1 MANIINITERGN
13 RLDITDTYTPIVCGN
28 SNYELH
34 FDFSDEWSECNK
46 KTAVFFVNGKKTAV
60 EFEGDSVEVPILPNA
75 PFVYVALIT
84 SNNSNKQLASTQ
96 LRLRLESTPLLDE
109 TKEFNPLQHYLAS
122 LLGTINNIESGNLT
136 VKKAEIAE
144 NVVNSNFLINGD
156 FRVNQ
161 RGESVYNLTGTKYTV
176 DRWLGFSGLEV
187 SVVSN
192 GGVIV
197 ENTNSSGGGW
207 FQQKFEEKFEVFKN
221 KTITI
226 SAKVGGKLYS
236 GTATI
241 PESEPA
247 VQTNIIDVLLED
259 NNHLRLTYLTNGQ
272 MVFNFYVNAGTTLE
286 IEYAKLE
293 FATSATAFEPRS
305 YAEELALCQRYYFMI
320 KNTAQNF
327 LEIATIVPAST
338 SAGFAVF
345 NFIVPMRKI
354 PTISYS
360 SLNDF
365 KVGMNDS
372 TNSTTT
378 VSSMGYA
385 NSNNLNT
392 IYKSYVTGTGFV
404 SNQASYIC
412 MLYGGQIEFDSEM
425 Y

>member
-60 EFEGDSVEVPILPNA
+60 EFEGDAVEVPILPNA

-161 RGESVYNLTGTKYTV
+161 RGQSTYSLTANNYTV
-176 DRWLGFSGLEV
+176 DRWLGFAGLDV

-192 GGVIV
+192 GGVLI
-197 ENTNSSGGGW
+197 ENTNSSGCGW
-207 FQQKFEEKFEVFKN
+207 FQQKFEENFEVFKG

-226 SAKVGGKLYS
+226 SAKVGGKIYS

-272 MVFNFYVNAGTTLE
+272 IVFNFYVNAGTTLE

-293 FATSATAFEPRS
+293 FATSATAFEPRP
-305 YAEELALCQRYYFMI
+305 YAEELAKCQRYYE
-320 KNTAQNF
+320 
-327 LEIATIVPAST
+327 L
-338 SAGFAVF
+338 
-345 NFIVPMRKI
+345 
-354 PTISYS
+354 
-360 SLNDF
+360 
-365 KVGMNDS
+365 
-372 TNSTTT
+372 
-378 VSSMGYA
+378 
-385 NSNNLNT
+385 SNNNT
-392 IYKSYVTGTGFV
+392 IYKFARSAGQFYDPRMVFHTEKRTSPTIILYSSNDGEEGCLYSNINYEVSQLYVNKNGF
-404 SNQASYIC
+404 SIQATNNDFVINN
-412 MLYGGQIEFDSEM
+412 LYKGYFSADAEI

>member
-136 VKKAEIAE
+136 VKKSEIAK
-144 NVVNSNFLINGD
+144 NVVNANFLINGD

-207 FQQKFEEKFEVFKN
+207 FQQKFEEKFEVFKD

-272 MVFNFYVNAGTTLE
+272 IVFNFYVNAGTTLE

-293 FATSATAFEPRS
+293 FATSATAFEPRP
-305 YAEELALCQRYYFMI
+305 YAEELAKCQRYYQSQSTNNQYTMFCLSQVSSSNV
-320 KNTAQNF
+320 NTSRANLKLNCIMRTSPTVNCVATFTASGNNF
-327 LEIATIVPAST
+327 NGTATFKEIASFYQSNIVLDFNLSNSGT
-338 SAGFAVF
+338 SF
-345 NFIVPMRKI
+345 NIIR
-354 PTISYS
+354 
-360 SLNDF
+360 
-365 KVGMNDS
+365 
-372 TNSTTT
+372 
-378 VSSMGYA
+378 
-385 NSNNLNT
+385 
-392 IYKSYVTGTGFV
+392 
-404 SNQASYIC
+404 
-412 MLYGGQIEFDSEM
+412 LYGSFTIEFDAEI

>member
-60 EFEGDSVEVPILPNA
+60 EFEGDAVEVPILPNA

-207 FQQKFEEKFEVFKN
+207 FQQKFEENFEVFKD

-272 MVFNFYVNAGTTLE
+272 IVFNFYVNAGTTLE
-286 IEYAKLE
+286 VEYAKLE
-293 FATSATAFEPRS
+293 FATSATAFEPRP
-305 YAEELALCQRYYFMI
+305 YAEELALCQRYYEKSDNNSIYKFARSNGQFYDPRI
-320 KNTAQNF
+320 NF
-327 LEIATIVPAST
+327 NIEKRT
-338 SAGFAVF
+338 F
-345 NFIVPMRKI
+345 
-354 PTISYS
+354 PTVTVYS
-360 SLNDF
+360 SNDNVEGYLYSNVNCEVSQLYVNKNGF
-365 KVGMNDS
+365 SIQS
-372 TNSTTT
+372 TQNNF
-378 VSSMGYA
+378 VI
-385 NSNNLNT
+385 NNLYKGYFSADAE
-392 IYKSYVTGTGFV
+392 IY
-404 SNQASYIC
+404 
-412 MLYGGQIEFDSEM
+412 
-425 Y
+425 

>member
-60 EFEGDSVEVPILPNA
+60 EFEGDAVEVPILPNA

-136 VKKAEIAE
+136 VKKSEIAE
-144 NVVNSNFLINGD
+144 NVVNANFLINGD

-207 FQQKFEEKFEVFKN
+207 FQQKFEENFEVFKG

-272 MVFNFYVNAGTTLE
+272 IVFNFYVNAGTTLE

-293 FATSATAFEPRS
+293 FATSATAFEPRP
-305 YAEELALCQRYYFMI
+305 YAEELAKCQRYYE
-320 KNTAQNF
+320 
-327 LEIATIVPAST
+327 L
-338 SAGFAVF
+338 
-345 NFIVPMRKI
+345 
-354 PTISYS
+354 
-360 SLNDF
+360 
-365 KVGMNDS
+365 
-372 TNSTTT
+372 
-378 VSSMGYA
+378 
-385 NSNNLNT
+385 SNNNT
-392 IYKSYVTGTGFV
+392 IYKFARSAGQFYDPRMVFHTEKRTSPTIILYSSNDGEEGCLYSNINYEVSQLYVNKNGF
-404 SNQASYIC
+404 SIQATNNDFVINN
-412 MLYGGQIEFDSEM
+412 LYKGYFSADAEI

>member
-60 EFEGDSVEVPILPNA
+60 EFEGDAVEVPILPNA

-84 SNNSNKQLASTQ
+84 SNSSNEQLASTQ

-136 VKKAEIAE
+136 VKKSEIAE
-144 NVVNSNFLINGD
+144 NVVNANFLINGD

-207 FQQKFEEKFEVFKN
+207 FQQKFEENFEVFKD

-272 MVFNFYVNAGTTLE
+272 IVFNFYVNAGTTLE

-293 FATSATAFEPRS
+293 FATSATDFEPRP
-305 YAEELALCQRYYFMI
+305 YAEELAKCQRYYEKIDISNVGNKYQIF
-320 KNTAQNF
+320 AY
-327 LEIATIVPAST
+327 ART
-338 SAGFAVF
+338 SYTLYTPQISLAVAKR
-345 NFIVPMRKI
+345 IP
-354 PTISYS
+354 PTITLYS
-360 SLNDF
+360 S
-365 KVGMNDS
+365 S
-372 TNSTTT
+372 TDAENYLYNSTQQKDVQFSVGYNTT
-378 VSSMGYA
+378 KSFQLGNTNGDMTANDVIRGYFSA
-385 NSNNLNT
+385 DAE
-392 IYKSYVTGTGFV
+392 IY
-404 SNQASYIC
+404 
-412 MLYGGQIEFDSEM
+412 
-425 Y
+425 

>member
-60 EFEGDSVEVPILPNA
+60 EFEGDAVEVPILPNA

-136 VKKAEIAE
+136 VKKSEIAE
-144 NVVNSNFLINGD
+144 NVVNANFLINGD

-161 RGESVYNLTGTKYTV
+161 RGEGVYNLTGTKYTV

-207 FQQKFEEKFEVFKN
+207 FQQKFEENFEVFKD

-272 MVFNFYVNAGTTLE
+272 IVFNFYVNAGTTLE

-293 FATSATAFEPRS
+293 FATSATAFELRP
-305 YAEELALCQRYYFMI
+305 YAEELAKCQRYYQKI
-320 KNTAQNF
+320 TGSSTYQAIGTG
-327 LEIATIVPAST
+327 LATTTTRGDIL
-338 SAGFAVF
+338 
-345 NFIVPMRKI
+345 I
-354 PTISYS
+354 PTPVYLRTKPTLTTNGSFRIYFGS
-360 SLNDF
+360 SSTTNNNFSIAND
-365 KVGMNDS
+365 GYS
-372 TNSTTT
+372 TNGMYVSCNLTATT
-378 VSSMGYA
+378 YA
-385 NSNNLNT
+385 VGSALLLRVEESGANISLDAE
-392 IYKSYVTGTGFV
+392 IY
-404 SNQASYIC
+404 
-412 MLYGGQIEFDSEM
+412 
-425 Y
+425 

>member
-60 EFEGDSVEVPILPNA
+60 EFEGDAVEVPILPNA

-144 NVVNSNFLINGD
+144 NVVNANFLINGD

-207 FQQKFEEKFEVFKN
+207 FQQKFEENFEVFKD

-247 VQTNIIDVLLED
+247 VQTNIIDVLLGD
-259 NNHLRLTYLTNGQ
+259 NNHLRLTYLPNGQ
-272 MVFNFYVNAGTTLE
+272 MVFNFYVNAGTSLE

-293 FATSATAFEPRS
+293 FATSATDFEPRP
-305 YAEELALCQRYYFMI
+305 YAEELAKCQRYYQNQSTNNQYTMFCLSQVSSSNV
-320 KNTAQNF
+320 NTSRANLKLNCIMRTSPTVNCVATFTASGNNF
-327 LEIATIVPAST
+327 NGTATFKEIASFYQSNIVLDFNLSSSGT
-338 SAGFAVF
+338 SF
-345 NFIVPMRKI
+345 NIIR
-354 PTISYS
+354 
-360 SLNDF
+360 
-365 KVGMNDS
+365 
-372 TNSTTT
+372 
-378 VSSMGYA
+378 
-385 NSNNLNT
+385 
-392 IYKSYVTGTGFV
+392 
-404 SNQASYIC
+404 
-412 MLYGGQIEFDSEM
+412 LYGSFTIEFDAEI

>member
-60 EFEGDSVEVPILPNA
+60 EFEGDAVEVPILPNA

-84 SNNSNKQLASTQ
+84 SNSSNEQLASTQ

-144 NVVNSNFLINGD
+144 NVVNANFLINGD

-207 FQQKFEEKFEVFKN
+207 FQQKFEEKFEVFKG

-226 SAKVGGKLYS
+226 SAKVDGKIYS

-272 MVFNFYVNAGTTLE
+272 IVFNFYVNAGTTLE

-293 FATSATAFEPRS
+293 FATSATAFEPRP
-305 YAEELALCQRYYFMI
+305 YAEELALCQRYYEKSDNNSIYKFARSNGQFYDPRI
-320 KNTAQNF
+320 NF
-327 LEIATIVPAST
+327 NIEKRT
-338 SAGFAVF
+338 F
-345 NFIVPMRKI
+345 
-354 PTISYS
+354 PTVTVYS
-360 SLNDF
+360 SNDNAEGYLYSNVNCEVSQLYVNKNGFSIQATNNDF
-365 KVGMNDS
+365 VI
-372 TNSTTT
+372 
-378 VSSMGYA
+378 
-385 NSNNLNT
+385 NNLYKGYFSADAE
-392 IYKSYVTGTGFV
+392 IY
-404 SNQASYIC
+404 
-412 MLYGGQIEFDSEM
+412 
-425 Y
+425 

>member
-60 EFEGDSVEVPILPNA
+60 EFEGDAVEVPILPNA

-136 VKKAEIAE
+136 VKKSEIAE
-144 NVVNSNFLINGD
+144 NVVNANFLINGD

-207 FQQKFEEKFEVFKN
+207 FQQKFEENFEVFKD

-272 MVFNFYVNAGTTLE
+272 IVFNFYVNAGTTLE

-293 FATSATAFEPRS
+293 FATSATAFEPRP
-305 YAEELALCQRYYFMI
+305 YAEELALCQRYYEKSDNNSIYKFARSNGQFYDPRI
-320 KNTAQNF
+320 NF
-327 LEIATIVPAST
+327 NIEKRT
-338 SAGFAVF
+338 F
-345 NFIVPMRKI
+345 
-354 PTISYS
+354 PTVTVYS
-360 SLNDF
+360 SNDNVEGYLYSNVNCEVSQLYVNKNGF
-365 KVGMNDS
+365 SIQS
-372 TNSTTT
+372 TQNNF
-378 VSSMGYA
+378 VI
-385 NSNNLNT
+385 NNLYKGYFSADAE
-392 IYKSYVTGTGFV
+392 IY
-404 SNQASYIC
+404 
-412 MLYGGQIEFDSEM
+412 
-425 Y
+425 

>member
-60 EFEGDSVEVPILPNA
+60 EFEGDAVEVPILPNA

-84 SNNSNKQLASTQ
+84 SNSSNEQLASTQ

-109 TKEFNPLQHYLAS
+109 TKEFSPLQNYLAS

-144 NVVNSNFLINGD
+144 NVVNANFLINGD

-207 FQQKFEEKFEVFKN
+207 FQQKFEEKFEVFKG

-293 FATSATAFEPRS
+293 FATSATAFESRP
-305 YAEELALCQRYYFMI
+305 YAEELAKCQRYYQSQSTNNQYTMFCLSQVSSSNV
-320 KNTAQNF
+320 NTSRANLKLNCIMRTSPTVNCVATFTASGNNF
-327 LEIATIVPAST
+327 NGTATFKEIASFYQSNIVLDFNLSSSGT
-338 SAGFAVF
+338 SF
-345 NFIVPMRKI
+345 NIIR
-354 PTISYS
+354 
-360 SLNDF
+360 
-365 KVGMNDS
+365 
-372 TNSTTT
+372 
-378 VSSMGYA
+378 
-385 NSNNLNT
+385 
-392 IYKSYVTGTGFV
+392 
-404 SNQASYIC
+404 
-412 MLYGGQIEFDSEM
+412 LYGSFTIEFDAEI

>member
-60 EFEGDSVEVPILPNA
+60 EFEGDAVEVPILPNA

-144 NVVNSNFLINGD
+144 NVVNANFLINGD
-156 FRVNQ
+156 FKVNQ

-293 FATSATAFEPRS
+293 FATSATAFESRP
-305 YAEELALCQRYYFMI
+305 YAEELALCQRYYEKSDNNSIYKFARSNGQFYDPRI
-320 KNTAQNF
+320 NF
-327 LEIATIVPAST
+327 NIEKRT
-338 SAGFAVF
+338 F
-345 NFIVPMRKI
+345 
-354 PTISYS
+354 PTVTVYS
-360 SLNDF
+360 SNDNVEGYLYSNVNCEVSQLYVNKNGF
-365 KVGMNDS
+365 SIQS
-372 TNSTTT
+372 TQNNF
-378 VSSMGYA
+378 VI
-385 NSNNLNT
+385 NNLYKGYFSADAE
-392 IYKSYVTGTGFV
+392 IY
-404 SNQASYIC
+404 
-412 MLYGGQIEFDSEM
+412 
-425 Y
+425 

>member
-60 EFEGDSVEVPILPNA
+60 EFEGDAVEVPILPNA

-144 NVVNSNFLINGD
+144 NVVNANFLINGD

-207 FQQKFEEKFEVFKN
+207 FQQKFEEKFEVFKD

-272 MVFNFYVNAGTTLE
+272 IVFNFYVNAGTTLE

-293 FATSATAFEPRS
+293 FATSATAFEPRP
-305 YAEELALCQRYYFMI
+305 YAEELAKCQRYYQSQSTNNQYTMFCLSQVSSSNV
-320 KNTAQNF
+320 NTSRANLKLNCIMRTSPTVNCVATFTASGNNF
-327 LEIATIVPAST
+327 NGTATFKEIASFYQSNIVLDFNLSNSGT
-338 SAGFAVF
+338 SF
-345 NFIVPMRKI
+345 NIIR
-354 PTISYS
+354 
-360 SLNDF
+360 
-365 KVGMNDS
+365 
-372 TNSTTT
+372 
-378 VSSMGYA
+378 
-385 NSNNLNT
+385 
-392 IYKSYVTGTGFV
+392 
-404 SNQASYIC
+404 
-412 MLYGGQIEFDSEM
+412 LYGSFTIEFDAEI